1 MREVIYLPPDAKSPP
16 LRALTCFEDPKYIHN
31 TAFLPSSQ
39 PAAAYNSAVADAEG
53 GHPTD
58 SSTLRFEL
66 VRHRLAFDVRG
77 GVLES
82 IQHRGWH
89 VRCSDRDADMARG
102 AAAMPPGLCDFLVL
116 HPDSPVA
123 TLLVLIPDGTIETS
137 GDRSEVNIEQSDAPE
152 AQCGHHVYSVHP
164 RTGMLSCATIEARLF
179 LAALYAAC
187 GCAVAVPGTGRTGGE
202 MALELVRQSAV
213 NRPLSVA
220 EARNLET
227 VAQFAGHT
235 PALRIAVAHLAEQ
248 AAAVAFLHTDAD
260 AAGEPPAAFAARMA
274 VNPEEGAVYE
284 QAQRAAPPPFGNC
297 RAALTRTERRLQ
309 FACASAFQ
317 HGAHAVRL
325 HGKNDWQG
333 VGDDLTHSAVCAL
346 QQRSRKMGERL
357 TPKPQERRR
366 ARVATSVTLPFG
378 IPSDYGALGEELASG
393 LLQSLAA
400 CAEDGADLASAA
412 GAEPDAST
420 LASVAADLHALA
432 DDVQLAERKLREAL
446 LQALALTPA
455 GRAKHNLEALRSAGL
470 VAVPAVSDLV
480 LAAVEVGLI
489 QACISPGHDDH
500 LLRPA
505 SLDVPPLCMLRNT
518 HIAGCCKLLSRLLAS
533 LLPSTTCMQALNP
546 YLSDSAVSAVIEAA
560 QDWQELCVL
569 HDKLQRNALCLPGA
583 AVGTADGEADRTLT
597 RLAADLRNT
606 CAQRLDRK
614 RRPAWLAFQVRVCL
628 WRAYRLHR
636 MPLACLKLAL
646 SHSVMCQ
653 GVALS
658 RHWRVPR
665 LHVCTRRFARNEPR
679 NWPWSCIQIQISS
692 EDFHLIIL
700 IVMDHICLLAPAGAA
715 PP

>member
-1 MREVIYLPPDAKSPP
+1 MTQRFKAQLQRVVIRWRLMIMPCDWMVGLGLAMLLGVRRGRGWSWAVKRARRCFKCLITSCSARRYTFHELATDLHACMSCLPNPRFSQCCIGGLGQSQSQQHACRELCASAKLCGVQAAHGCSWLHLLERSNEMREVIYLPPDAKSPP
-16 LRALTCFEDPKYIHN
+16 LRALSCFEDPKYIHN

-39 PAAAYNSAVADAEG
+39 PAAAYNSAMADAEG
-53 GHPTD
+53 GHPSD

-102 AAAMPPGLCDFLVL
+102 AAALPPGLCDFLVL

-137 GDRSEVNIEQSDAPE
+137 GDRSEVIIEQSDAPE

-260 AAGEPPAAFAARMA
+260 AAGEPAAAFAARMA

-309 FACASAFQ
+309 FACANAFQ

-325 HGKNDWQG
+325 HEKVDWQG

-346 QQRSRKMGERL
+346 QQRSREMGERL

-366 ARVATSVTLPFG
+366 ARVATSVTLPFD
-378 IPSDYGALGEELASG
+378 IPSGYGALGEELASG

-420 LASVAADLHALA
+420 LASVAADLHTLA

-455 GRAKHNLEALRSAGL
+455 GRSKHNLEALRGAGL

-480 LAAVEVGLI
+480 LAAMEAGLI

-500 LLRPA
+500 FMRPA
-505 SLDVPPLCMLRNT
+505 SLDVP
-518 HIAGCCKLLSRLLAS
+518 H
-533 LLPSTTCMQALNP
+533 
-546 YLSDSAVSAVIEAA
+546 Y
-560 QDWQELCVL
+560 
-569 HDKLQRNALCLPGA
+569 
-583 AVGTADGEADRTLT
+583 
-597 RLAADLRNT
+597 
-606 CAQRLDRK
+606 
-614 RRPAWLAFQVRVCL
+614 
-628 WRAYRLHR
+628 
-636 MPLACLKLAL
+636 AC
-646 SHSVMCQ
+646 
-653 GVALS
+653 
-658 RHWRVPR
+658 
-665 LHVCTRRFARNEPR
+665 
-679 NWPWSCIQIQISS
+679 
-692 EDFHLIIL
+692 
-700 IVMDHICLLAPAGAA
+700 
-715 PP
+715 